1 MWLLARR
8 AQGTGSYWDTTGSIL
23 LQVLGTV
30 NLFLSTL
37 SRFIVFVYLFYW
49 LEIQEVYV
57 LAFSSLLGLQINAEV
72 ESDDW

>member
-1 MWLLARR
+1 MIGEPKALVHIETSQ
-8 AQGTGSYWDTTGSIL
+8 AQFS

-30 NLFLSTL
+30 DLFLSIL

-72 ESDDW
+72 EPDD